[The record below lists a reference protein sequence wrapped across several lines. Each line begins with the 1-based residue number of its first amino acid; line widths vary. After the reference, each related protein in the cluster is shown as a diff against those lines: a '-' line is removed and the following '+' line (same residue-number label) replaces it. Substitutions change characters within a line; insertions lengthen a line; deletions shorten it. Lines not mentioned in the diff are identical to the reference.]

1 MIMGPGKPR
10 SEREKFCPYCG
21 TKVVR
26 DDNYCISC
34 RRTFVDPP
42 VDNSISSPEE
52 VKREWR
58 KSTLAAILSLA
69 GVGLGQFYNGETYK
83 GLIFLTIVI
92 GALFILPV
100 YTSLSPLIV
109 VLVVWA
115 ASVADAY
122 LSAEKINQ
130 LKKPFSRKSLFF
142 WPEVT
147 ILIILAGAVILA
159 GTVPHT
165 AAQGVSLMAG
175 AVAGTKY
182 PVYALPLYET
192 ALSLAPGDTAIQ
204 MDKVSV
210 MHALGQTD
218 EARKDL
224 ERLMVT
230 NPNETAPVIMTG
242 NLLYDE
248 GQYRESVRYFEKAL
262 AINSEDAQVW
272 VRKGD
277 AYLAI
282 SIQEMQKIR
291 GKYRTLTS
299 NNHNVSSSSDAPT
312 MDAFRSTQSYQEAV
326 KAYNQ
331 AIKID
336 PFTSVEISGRILAST
351 QALLT
356 TYQGILDDIG
366 MENVTSDKT

>member
-1 MIMGPGKPR
+1 
-10 SEREKFCPYCG
+10 
-21 TKVVR
+21 
-26 DDNYCISC
+26 
-34 RRTFVDPP
+34 
-42 VDNSISSPEE
+42 
-52 VKREWR
+52 
-58 KSTLAAILSLA
+58 
-69 GVGLGQFYNGETYK
+69 
-83 GLIFLTIVI
+83 
-92 GALFILPV
+92 
-100 YTSLSPLIV
+100 
-109 VLVVWA
+109 
-115 ASVADAY
+115 
-122 LSAEKINQ
+122 
-130 LKKPFSRKSLFF
+130 
-142 WPEVT
+142 
-147 ILIILAGAVILA
+147 
-159 GTVPHT
+159 
-165 AAQGVSLMAG
+165 MAG